1 MWIARDK
8 GHNTVSGKIIV
19 GDLHLFIKKP
29 KRKIPKGQ
37 EWLVKSGMDIEE
49 DHWEARCAKMKLPNE
64 MYNDITWEDEPVEVD
79 LDIIY
84 DEWDINIFK
93 YLNKIKNITEQYKN
107 PLINDSGG
115 SIVCEE
121 INNEIIKLLKILER
135 K

>member
-8 GHNTVSGKIIV
+8 NHNTVSGKIII

-37 EWLVKSGMDIEE
+37 EWLIKSGMDIEE

-64 MYNDITWEDEPVEVD
+64 MYNDITWEDEPVEID

-84 DEWDINIFK
+84 DRWDLNIFK
-93 YLNKIKNITEQYKN
+93 YLNKIKNIIEQYK
-107 PLINDSGG
+107 INDSGG
-115 SIVCEE
+115 SLVCEE
-121 INNEIIKLLKILER
+121 INNEIVKLLKILER